1 LTYNNPQS
9 IQAEVQYIIAQN
21 LGGWII
27 WHLGADYLVGNPRP
41 HPLLDAVQA
50 GSAPA
55 VLSASALSSGTV
67 GSLYRASLS
76 ATGAVPLQW
85 SLSSGSLPSGLSLS
99 STGVI
104 SGTPTTAG
112 TSAFVVTV
120 GNFAGSSSRSFTMT
134 IAASA
139 N

>member
-1 LTYNNPQS
+1 LTYDNPQS
-9 IQAEVQYIIAQN
+9 GAAKVQYIIAQG

-27 WHLGADYLVGNPRP
+27 WYLGADYVKGDPHQ

-50 GSAPA
+50 GSAAA
-55 VLSASALSSGTV
+55 VPTASALSSGTV
-67 GSLYRASLS
+67 GSLYRDSLS
-76 ATGAVPLQW
+76 ATGAVSLQW

-120 GNFAGSSSRSFTMT
+120 GNFAGSSSQSVTIT
-134 IAASA
+134 IAASR
-139 N
+139 